1 MRVLIINTVKFREN
15 GITAVI
21 MNYYKNMDK
30 SDVQIDFVVI
40 NDIVQK
46 FRNEIEP
53 NGSKIFHIPRNRNPI
68 SYMIKLKKVIKD
80 GNYDIVHIHGNSAMM
95 LLDMIPSKIAG
106 TKVRIAHSHN
116 TTCDHLAAHKLLN
129 PFFQKS
135 YTHALACSDEA
146 GKWLFVNKP
155 FTVLK
160 NSIDSL
166 SFSYNETIR
175 NEYRKKI
182 NAGDKKVIGHVGNF
196 LPQKNHTFLL
206 ESFAETLKKDNNC
219 LLLLLGTGLLFDEMK
234 QKAKELEIQ
243 DNVIF
248 QGVTF
253 DVNNYMQAMDLF
265 VFPSLFEGLGI
276 VMLEAQASGLPCLAS
291 TAVPVDAKMLSS
303 TEFLPIDDKKLWGD
317 KMATTNII
325 SNRKNNSETAIKKLT
340 ENGYDIKSNA
350 ENLLKFYYN
359 VLR

>member
-1 MRVLIINTVKFREN
+1 MKVLIVNTVKFREN
-15 GITAVI
+15 GVTAVI

-30 SDVQIDFVVI
+30 SNIQIDFVVI
-40 NDIVQK
+40 NDIAQK
-46 FRNEIEP
+46 FRNEIEH
-53 NGSKIFHIPRNRNPI
+53 NGSKIFHISRNRNPI

-95 LLDMIPSKIAG
+95 LLDMLPSIISG

-116 TTCDHLAAHKLLN
+116 TTCDHLIAHKLLN

-146 GKWLFVNKP
+146 GKWLFTDKP

-182 NAGDKKVIGHVGNF
+182 NAEDKKVIGHVGNF
-196 LPQKNHTFLL
+196 LPQKNHIFLL
-206 ESFAETLKKDNNC
+206 ESFVETLKKDNNC

-234 QKAKELEIQ
+234 QKAKELGIQ
-243 DNVIF
+243 DSVIF

-303 TEFLPIDDKKLWGD
+303 TEFLAIDDTKLWGN

-325 SNRKNNSETAIKKLT
+325 SNRKNNSETAIKELT
-340 ENGYDIKSNA
+340 ENGYDIKNNA
-350 ENLLKFYYN
+350 ENLVKFYYN
-359 VLR
+359 TLK